1 MKKKPLTALITLAAI
16 AAAATPLALSVYLAR
31 QEAIRATKDLA
42 FSYAADVLARSEAVT
57 DQIDVAIKRL
67 AAAGAQDPCSAGSQ
81 ALMKQIDLSS
91 SYIQSIGY
99 IAGNRLICSSLGS
112 EIGGLELGP
121 VDMVRPSGVKL
132 RLNVEFPFARGSK
145 FLAVERDGFVAI
157 IHKDLPIDT
166 TTHVSGVVL
175 ATVAYPEARVL
186 TSRGVVEAKWA
197 TAVVAESRT
206 FLDRDH
212 VVAVAAPR
220 RYYIG
225 AVCALP
231 VAELDKR
238 IHALSLVMIPVGLL
252 ASMALAWA
260 FLQLAKRR
268 TALPAII
275 RCALR
280 EREFFLEY
288 QPLVE
293 LSTGRWVG
301 AEALIRWRRMEGEIM
316 KPDIF
321 IPVAEESGL
330 IREVSQYVVD
340 QIAAEAKELFRRFPD
355 FHIGINLAAADL
367 HDESTVLMLR
377 KLAAAIGAR
386 HHCIMVEATERSFTN
401 HGLASAVIAQLRA
414 EGFPVAI
421 DDFGTGYS
429 SLSYLEKVRFDYL
442 KIDKSFV
449 DTINTGAATSE
460 VILHI
465 MEMAKSLRIEMIAE
479 GVETEV
485 QAQFLRERGVQYG
498 QGWLFGKP
506 MRFEDLMRALEA
518 SRPGKPG
525 GPSNV

>member
-1 MKKKPLTALITLAAI
+1 MKTKPLTVLATIAVI
-16 AAAATPLALSVYLAR
+16 AATTTPLLLSVYLAR
-31 QEAIRATKDLA
+31 QEAIRTTKDLA

-57 DQIDVAIKRL
+57 DQVDIGIRRL
-67 AAAGAQDPCSAGSQ
+67 VAAGLNEPCSASNQ

-99 IAGNRLICSSLGS
+99 IAGNRLVCSSLGA
-112 EIGGLELGP
+112 EIGGVELGP
-121 VDMVRPSGVKL
+121 ADMVRPSGVKL

-157 IHKDLPIDT
+157 IHKDLPVDS
-166 TTHVSGVVL
+166 TTHVNGVLL

-186 TSRGVVEAKWA
+186 TSRGVIEPQWA
-197 TAVVAESRT
+197 NANAAESTT
-206 FLDRDH
+206 FTDDRY

-225 AVCALP
+225 AISALP
-231 VAELDKR
+231 VAELNKR
-238 IHALSLVMIPVGLL
+238 IYALSLVTIPVGLL

-268 TALPAII
+268 AELPAII
-275 RCALR
+275 KSALKHK
-280 EREFFLEY
+280 EFFLEY

-293 LSTGRWVG
+293 LSTGRWIG
-301 AEALIRWRRMEGEIM
+301 AEALIRWRRAKGEIM
-316 KPDIF
+316 RPDIF

-330 IREVSQYVVD
+330 IQRVSQYVVD
-340 QIAAEAKELFRRFPD
+340 QIASEAGELFKRYPD
-355 FHIGINLAAADL
+355 FHLGINLAAADL
-367 HDESTVLMLR
+367 HDEATVLMLR
-377 KLAAAIGAR
+377 KLAAAIGAGR
-386 HHCIMVEATERSFTN
+386 GCIIAEATERTFTD
-401 HGLASAVIAQLRA
+401 HGLASAVIAQLRS

-429 SLSYLEKVRFDYL
+429 SLSYLEKVKFDYL

-449 DTINTGAATSE
+449 DTINTEAATSE

-465 MEMAKSLRIEMIAE
+465 IEMAKSLKIEMIAE

-485 QAQFLRERGVQYG
+485 QAKFLRERGVQYG
-498 QGWLFGKP
+498 QGWLYGKP
-506 MRFEDLMRALEA
+506 MSFADLLRTLETLSSSQPA
-518 SRPGKPG
+518 
-525 GPSNV
+525 